1 MKVVI
6 AFIFSISI
14 LLFHAFQVDA
24 QVHQYQRAN
33 NLLQQQNYEEA
44 LPLFRSLYEEN
55 PRSFVFF
62 DGYTESLINLRKFDE
77 AEEIAR
83 RQIND
88 QRFVLQSSIR
98 LAEILH
104 LRGDREEARDIWRGQ
119 AAENMGNI
127 QAYYAIGSS
136 MLNRQEYDEAIA
148 LYKSARELSSD
159 NTLFLN
165 ELANTYMQAGR
176 FEESVNQYYQL
187 IIESP
192 DQMSL
197 VQQRFLRMRD
207 DNLYQIAAFEL
218 EDQLLELETSHRA
231 YSPLYQLLIWLLME
245 TEEYNRAFVMARQ
258 YENQTSYTIYSLFS
272 LASQMASSRQFEYAE
287 QALQF
292 YIERDETSTKYRAME
307 ELSSIYIQWE
317 RYLKTNNLSS
327 EQTYRHLNNK
337 AYDISSELL
346 NTAQN
351 YDRAGRVY
359 SVLIDL
365 SLDFHKDAEKAE
377 YWFNRMK
384 DHIQNPED
392 AFVYYAEGRI
402 ALFDQRFSAA
412 RQSLTRADRATDS
425 SNLSE
430 RARYFLSLTD
440 FFASD
445 FEFAE
450 IQLRSLERRSTSF
463 YANDAIKL
471 RMWIKNGNRA
481 DSTGSVLKTIS
492 ESLFNMHIGKY
503 ENALSKLEPILVNPQ
518 NPFADDLIVEL
529 GNNLP
534 EMYSGILLNV
544 INRYLSAQ
552 PFSPLKERLM
562 WDRANLIENLY
573 FAETEIELSD
583 FSYGSMSSSL
593 PASIS
598 VGELS
603 EMFEDILMEF
613 PNGFYAPYTRVKLR
627 QLENASI

>member
-14 LLFHAFQVDA
+14 LLFHAFPVDA

-62 DGYTESLINLRKFDE
+62 DGYTESLINLRKFEE

-613 PNGFYAPYTRVKLR
+613 PNGFYAPYTRDKLR

>member
-14 LLFHAFQVDA
+14 LLFHAFPVDA

-613 PNGFYAPYTRVKLR
+613 PNGFYAPYTRDKLR